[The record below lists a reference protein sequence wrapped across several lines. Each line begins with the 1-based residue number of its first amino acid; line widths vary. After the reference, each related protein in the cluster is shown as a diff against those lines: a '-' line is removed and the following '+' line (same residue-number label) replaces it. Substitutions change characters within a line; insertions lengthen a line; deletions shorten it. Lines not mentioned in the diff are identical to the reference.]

1 MHRTFAPLVDLHRR
15 RAAAR
20 LHALARLSTF
30 VPAALA
36 TLAFLVAACVSNG
49 VRTPP
54 ATRANV
60 MVPRDDAPYHW
71 PAAELRQLSV
81 WVQPWSDAAGWTPQH
96 LTLVDSA
103 LAAWSVDGSV
113 AFRRVPRSQDAVIRI
128 YWTATLPAR
137 HPGVTT
143 LTPNRRGELERANIW
158 VNVTAAARQT
168 ATSDEVLYGIIAH
181 ELGHALGLSHATDE
195 AQLMYP
201 VLYRLSVSAEDLDA
215 LRAVAGGQVLAS
227 RKAVVTTA
235 VEGVST
241 AGGGH

>member
-1 MHRTFAPLVDLHRR
+1 VHRSFAPLVDLPRR

-30 VPAALA
+30 VPATFA

-60 MVPRDDAPYHW
+60 MLPRDDAPYHW
-71 PAAELRQLSV
+71 PAAELRQLTV

-113 AFRRVPRSQDAVIRI
+113 AFRHVSRSQDADIRI

-143 LTPNRRGELERANIW
+143 LTPNRRGALERANIW

-181 ELGHALGLSHATDE
+181 ELGHALGLSHATDDT
-195 AQLMYP
+195 QLMYP
-201 VLYRLSVSAEDLDA
+201 VLYRLAVSAEDLDA
-215 LRAVAGGQVLAS
+215 LRAVAG
-227 RKAVVTTA
+227 RKAVATRKAVETT